1 MSTNGSEIGVVDRFI
16 LTYRY
21 GDHPSRN
28 RCQEVAV
35 RCANALRKQQI
46 LHEIKC
52 CSIPST
58 KLEGQLKVREI
69 ARDAQ
74 YEHTG
79 EIEADVVDLASV
91 SLYVHLP
98 QDKERVHGIIKDK
111 FTVWP
116 VEYMERR
123 VEAEGDKCMEFYWI
137 SLKGEE
143 RFWPCRIVEL
153 QIVTD
158 MGNRT
163 FLTQHE
169 LGMFLCE
176 WAAIMGRE
184 EECGEVKPLWEVLKL
199 IDRCQPR
206 FLRDIFQSGGISR
219 MAGSDFSDQARA
231 FRPLKLSLAM
241 YVTDSILRSSY
252 GKEAIRQTVDSMA
265 RDPEPRRQRREMEIV
280 RDSIIWLAY
289 LHSWGEGALDVLFH
303 GLNPV
308 LQNRFQQRIAW
319 LNEQRTQLF
328 HVLETDTLLSEVESE
343 NLRELWLLF
352 EQHQQL
358 PAQYVFNLA
367 RLGVKGHTKP
377 SWTHLN
383 SAVTELV

>member
-1 MSTNGSEIGVVDRFI
+1 MSTNGSELGFVNEFI
-16 LTYRY
+16 LNYRY
-21 GDHPSRN
+21 GEYPSRD
-28 RCQEVAV
+28 RCEEVAIK
-35 RCANALRKQQI
+35 CGNALKKAQI

-52 CSIPST
+52 HNIPST

-74 YEHTG
+74 YEQAG
-79 EIEADVVDLASV
+79 QIEAEVVDLASV
-91 SLYVHLP
+91 SIYVHLP
-98 QDKERVHGIIKDK
+98 QDKERVHGIIKSK

-116 VEYMERR
+116 VEYLEKG
-123 VEAEGDKCMEFYWI
+123 VEAQDGKCVEFYWV
-137 SLKGEE
+137 SLKGDE

-153 QIVTD
+153 QVVTD
-158 MGNRT
+158 VGDRP
-163 FLTQHE
+163 FSTQHE

-184 EECGEVKPLWEVLKL
+184 EDCGEVKPLWEVLKL
-199 IDRCQPR
+199 MNRCKPS
-206 FLRDIFQSGGISR
+206 FLRDRFQSGCISR
-219 MAGSDFSDQARA
+219 LDGSDFSDQARA

-241 YVTDSILRSSY
+241 YVTDSIIRSSH
-252 GKEAIRQTVDSMA
+252 GKEAIRQTVNSME

-289 LHSWGEGALDVLFH
+289 LHSWGEGAVDVLFH
-303 GLNPV
+303 GLDPV
-308 LQNRFQQRIAW
+308 LQDRYQQRIAW
-319 LNEQRTQLF
+319 LNERRTQRF
-328 HVLETDTLLSEVESE
+328 HVLETDTLLSEAESE

-358 PAQYVFNLA
+358 PAQYVFSLA

-377 SWTHLN
+377 SWSHLN
-383 SAVTELV
+383 SAIAELV